1 MTPPFDDR
9 DLSASFSLTGTKVGD
24 EAPLVLIAEDQP
36 MIRAATARNL
46 ERRGFRVLQAADGRI
61 AMTLVAEHDF
71 DIAIVNLGL
80 PEISGFEI
88 VSELK
93 GRLGSAVSVLVM
105 SGNIENDVKVRAFDA
120 GADDYVPKP
129 VYMPELVRRVT
140 AFRRTQ
146 LALLE
151 AKRAKERM
159 EQLNLYASEA
169 AALLAHDLANGLS
182 VALGN
187 LDYLQA
193 TTPPGD
199 DDDRIDARSSTLRAL
214 RKMAGL
220 VRNFVELRQ
229 LEDAALIPKPSRTSI
244 RELVE
249 GVAGLHR
256 HEIVPR
262 GAKISTDC
270 PPEIDAMVNA
280 TLVERVVH
288 NLVGNAT
295 RYVNQ
300 GGRILV
306 KVSVEGDPDDGELVI
321 QVGNTGASIPEHLR
335 SALFEKYQTG
345 GDKGS
350 RRGMGLYFCRLAS
363 EAHGGAIEM
372 LSTPEFATN
381 FVVRIPTRVYL
392 SSSIESEPVNVLTQG
407 IAG

>member
-1 MTPPFDDR
+1 MKQFDDS
-9 DLSASFSLTGTKVGD
+9 DVSGCFSLAGRKAGD

-36 MIRAATARNL
+36 LIRTATARHL
-46 ERRGFRVLQAADGRI
+46 ERRGYRVLQAEDGR
-61 AMTLVAEHDF
+61 VALELLAENEF
-71 DIAIVNLGL
+71 DIAIVDLGL
-80 PEISGFEI
+80 PEISGFEV

-93 GRLGSAVSVLVM
+93 GRRGSAVSVLVM
-105 SGNIENDVKVRAFDA
+105 SGNIENDVKVRSFDA

-182 VALGN
+182 IALGN
-187 LDYLQA
+187 LDYLHA

-199 DDDRIDARSSTLRAL
+199 DDDRIEARTSTIRAL
-214 RKMAGL
+214 RKMSGL

-229 LEDAALIPKPSRTSI
+229 LEDAALIPQPSRISI

-256 HEIVPR
+256 YEILPR
-262 GAKISTDC
+262 GAHITTDC
-270 PPEIDAMVNA
+270 PPVLDAKVDP
-280 TLVERVVH
+280 TLIERVVH

-295 RYVNQ
+295 RYVNS
-300 GGRILV
+300 GGRIF
-306 KVSVEGDPDDGELVI
+306 VEASGHGDPDASELVI
-321 QVGNTGASIPEHLR
+321 RISNTGSAIPEHLR
-335 SALFEKYQTG
+335 STLFEKYQTG
-345 GDKGS
+345 GDKES
-350 RRGMGLYFCRLAS
+350 RRGMGLYFCRLAC
-363 EAHGGAIEM
+363 EAHGGSIA
-372 LSTPEFATN
+372 LTSTDEYATN
-381 FVVRIPTRVYL
+381 FTIRIPAQVYVSDAADAQIAEL
-392 SSSIESEPVNVLTQG
+392 PRE